1 MEHLNGRIF
10 NRSKVLSLLFER
22 SLSQKAAGGSLRL
35 EIERSRAK
43 TLLKE

>member
-1 MEHLNGRIF
+1 MGRLNGRIF
-10 NRSKVLSLLFER
+10 NRSKIRSLPFES
-22 SLSQKAAGGSLRL
+22 SLSQKALGGSLRL

>member
-10 NRSKVLSLLFER
+10 NRSKIRSLLFER